1 MDQIDHRP
9 PERMRAEQR
18 RHEIAS
24 LLANGLA
31 RLRFTG
37 VEESANRTEASEF
50 ELGFSGNQRVH
61 TDPVNKTT
69 TESK

>member
-1 MDQIDHRP
+1 MT
-9 PERMRAEQR
+9 AEQR

-31 RLRFTG
+31 RLRISG
-37 VEESANRTEASEF
+37 VDQSATTAEESEF

-61 TDPVNKTT
+61 SDPVNKTT

>member
-1 MDQIDHRP
+1 MHQSNHLP
-9 PERMRAEQR
+9 PERMTPEQR

-24 LLANGLA
+24 LLANALA

-37 VEESANRTEASEF
+37 SEQSATRAEAGEF

>member
-1 MDQIDHRP
+1 MHQINHLP
-9 PERMRAEQR
+9 PERMTSEQR

-31 RLRFTG
+31 RLRITG
-37 VEESANRTEASEF
+37 AEESANRAEASEF
-50 ELGFSGNQRVH
+50 ELGFYGNQRVH

>member
-1 MDQIDHRP
+1 MHQINHLP
-9 PERMRAEQR
+9 PERMTPEQR

-31 RLRFTG
+31 RLRISG
-37 VEESANRTEASEF
+37 AEQSAHNAEASEF
-50 ELGFSGNQRVH
+50 ELGLSGNQRVH
-61 TDPVNKTT
+61 SDPVIKTT